1 MVKIQEHIDKRNE
14 RKEATIGVYKNNTKI
29 GKKKK
34 KRGKFRIKR

>member
-1 MVKIQEHIDKRNE
+1 MVKIQEHIDKINE

-29 GKKKK
+29 GTLEQ